1 MSDKTD
7 FLTLN
12 SDVNLLVSSS
22 QLEQFQKNKPKVK
35 LIEKATYNRKK
46 EYNFE
51 VRSRKNENKKER
63 KDANG
68 EIINHKN
75 KRKIKVT
82 FRDKINP
89 EIGLVDII
97 NIESIKEYNY
107 IPSENG
113 YIDIYN
119 LKKKNKCCCS
129 IY

>member
-1 MSDKTD
+1 MSEKTD

-12 SDVNLLVSSS
+12 SETNLQISSS
-22 QLEQFQKNKPKVK
+22 QLNQISKNKNKII
-35 LIEKATYNRKK
+35 LIEKPTHHRKK

-51 VRSRKNENKKER
+51 VPIRQNENKIER

-75 KRKIKVT
+75 KRKVKVT
-82 FRDKINP
+82 FKDKINP
-89 EIGLVDII
+89 ENDLVEII
-97 NIESIKEYNY
+97 NIESTKSYNY

-113 YIDIYN
+113 YNDSYS
-119 LKKKNKCCCS
+119 LKKKNKCCCL